1 MKSITIFP
9 QVKDEFDLVK
19 INTEF
24 DMNMRLSDSDFL
36 HLLLEYDIHKMSK
49 QDIKSARFNLAH
61 AKAMRRKSAKEARKL
76 KAYGMKVKK

>member
-24 DMNMRLSDSDFL
+24 ELKMQLSDSDFL
-36 HLLLEYDIHKMSK
+36 HLLLEHDIHKMTK
-49 QDIKSARFNLAH
+49 RDIESARFNIAH
-61 AKAMRRKSAKEARKL
+61 AKSMRKKSQKEK
-76 KAYGMKVKK
+76 KVKENALL

>member
-1 MKSITIFP
+1 VKSITIFP

-24 DMNMRLSDSDFL
+24 DMKMRLSDSDFL
-36 HLLLEYDIHKMSK
+36 HLLLEHDINKMSK
-49 QDIKSARFNLAH
+49 RDIESARFNIAH